1 MPLLCCDWGCS
12 SVGTASDPHAAEAG
26 STPWCDKGFFSYSQ
40 LSVQTLVLCPYS
52 PCIKLHALTAV
63 CMLEI
68 PSTGS
73 HAFGQMKIPHTLVG
87 MARAALAAAVV
98 LPR

>member
-12 SVGTASDPHAAEAG
+12 SVGTASDRHAAEAG
-26 STPWCDKGFFSYSQ
+26 LIPWCDKGFFSYSQ

-63 CMLEI
+63 CTLEI